1 MEQRKICHKY
11 QESHAATVLYILYR
25 DLGLQAAANIAA
37 PMICLHQ
44 RKGSSMKRLRTRE
57 TSSRKKVEYSVRSA
71 AQSNIFSM
79 VRQNEAF
86 HILNHIKFR
95 KKYCAEW
102 FQ

>member
-1 MEQRKICHKY
+1 
-11 QESHAATVLYILYR
+11 
-25 DLGLQAAANIAA
+25 
-37 PMICLHQ
+37 
-44 RKGSSMKRLRTRE
+44 MKRLRTRE

-79 VRQNEAF
+79 VRQNVAF